1 MSDAPKHADQSPPH
15 AAGDQVAAG
24 PHGEDCVTPN
34 GALSAPPMDPAAA
47 MDPGGPSMLDPEV
60 VEVAPPT
67 PGSRPG
73 ESHSDFPHP
82 SSPKRTRPSEDPSP
96 VKRSG
101 DPENPHKLD

>member
-1 MSDAPKHADQSPPH
+1 
-15 AAGDQVAAG
+15 
-24 PHGEDCVTPN
+24 
-34 GALSAPPMDPAAA
+34 
-47 MDPGGPSMLDPEV
+47 MLDPEV

-82 SSPKRTRPSEDPSP
+82 RPPKRTRPSEDPTP

-101 DPENPHKLD
+101 DPKNPHKLD